1 MSANILWTR
10 VDNRLVHGQIGCLW
24 VDRIKPDQIVI
35 ADDDAAEDKVQ
46 QSLMKMTA
54 DMYNVGIKVVSLA
67 QCPATISAIE
77 SQSILLVVR
86 NLSSARA
93 LVEAEVPIDQ
103 LNLGNLHFSE
113 GKHVTE
119 EPHVYLGEDDQ
130 QDIDFIKS
138 RGISVFI
145 QVAPGNP
152 QIEM

>member
-10 VDNRLVHGQIGCLW
+10 IDNRLVHGQIGCLW
-24 VDRIKPDQIVI
+24 VDWVKPDLIVV

-54 DMYNVGIKVVSLA
+54 DMYNVGIKVVTLA
-67 QCPATISAIE
+67 QCPAVINAIE
-77 SQSILLVVR
+77 DQSVLLVLR

-93 LVEAEVPIDQ
+93 LVEAEVPIDK
-103 LNLGNLHFSE
+103 LNLGNMHFSE

-119 EPHVYLGEDDQ
+119 EPHVYLGEDDE

-138 RGISVFI
+138 CGVRVFI
-145 QVAPGNP
+145 QVAPCNP